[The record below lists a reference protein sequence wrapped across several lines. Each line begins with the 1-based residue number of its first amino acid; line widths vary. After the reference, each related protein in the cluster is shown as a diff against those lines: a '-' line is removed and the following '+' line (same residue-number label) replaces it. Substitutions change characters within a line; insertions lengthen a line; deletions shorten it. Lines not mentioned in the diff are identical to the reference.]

1 VQIVKHN
8 NKAFTLVEMLVAI
21 TILTIGMLAALEG
34 LVLYMQ
40 QNLNSLSRDES
51 VRIAE
56 QKMNELR
63 NLSYTS
69 ITSGSSTIKRK
80 IKRFEKNFTVA
91 WTVTNLSSNSVSI
104 EVTVKWTILNKEWS
118 HAVRSIVSRG

>member
-1 VQIVKHN
+1 MKHN
-8 NKAFTLVEMLVAI
+8 SKGFTLIEMLVAI
-21 TILTIGMLAALEG
+21 TVLTIGMLAALEG

-40 QNLNSLSRDES
+40 QNLNNLSRDES

-69 ITSGSSTIKRK
+69 ITSGSETITRK
-80 IKRFEKNFTVA
+80 IKRFNKSFNVA
-91 WTVTNLSSNSVSI
+91 WTVTNLSSNSLSI
-104 EVTVKWTILNKEWS
+104 EVVVRWTILNKEWS

>member
-1 VQIVKHN
+1 VKHN

-80 IKRFEKNFTVA
+80 IKRFEKNFTVS

-118 HAVRSIVSRG
+118 HIHHIWKFNH